1 MKQQLQNLAS
11 ELETE
16 LKSNILSWWM
26 VQSPDH
32 KNGGYVGHVNLKN
45 RIVENASKGSILN
58 ARILWTFSAAYNMFR
73 NGEYLEYANR
83 AYEYILDH
91 FLDPV
96 HGGVF
101 WEIDYTGRVLNP
113 KNQIYALAFMV
124 YAMTEY
130 YLVTSE
136 KHALE
141 TAKGLFELIERNSLD
156 PQRNGYREAFGR
168 DWKSIDDLRLSE
180 KDLNSSKTM
189 NTHLHILEAYT
200 NLYRAWNCAETEK
213 ALENIIRLFIEE
225 FIDPHTHHLQ
235 LFFDDEWN
243 LKSDLIS
250 YGHDIECSWLLYEAA
265 ELLGYKELTSKA
277 QLISVDIA
285 RQSFT
290 GLDRDHG
297 LFYEYF
303 PSENRIDT
311 DKHWWPQAEAMV
323 GYLNA
328 YQLSG
333 EDIFARKALDSWEFI
348 KYYLIDHKEGEW
360 FLKVNRKGLPYPG
373 DEKAGFWKCPYHNG
387 RACLEIIKRTSK
399 HFY

>member
-1 MKQQLQNLAS
+1 MKQQLENLAS

-16 LKSNILSWWM
+16 LKNNILSWWM
-26 VQSPDH
+26 VQTPDH
-32 KNGGYVGHVNLKN
+32 KNGGFVGHVNLQN

-58 ARILWTFSAAYNMFR
+58 ARILWTFSAAYDMFR
-73 NGEYLEYANR
+73 NVEYLEYATR
-83 AYEYILDH
+83 AYEYILDN

-101 WEIDYTGRVLNP
+101 WEIDHTGRVLNP

-130 YLVTSE
+130 FLVTRE

-141 TAKGLFELIERNSLD
+141 TAKGIFELIERNSLD

-180 KDLNSSKTM
+180 KDLNASKTM

-200 NLYRAWNCAETEK
+200 NLHRAWNCTETEN
-213 ALENIIRLFIEE
+213 ALENIIRLFIEG

-250 YGHDIECSWLLYEAA
+250 YGHDIECSWLLSEAA
-265 ELLGYKELTSKA
+265 ELLGYKELTSTAK
-277 QLISVDIA
+277 QISVNIA

-290 GLDRDHG
+290 GLDKDHG

-303 PSENRIDT
+303 PSEDRIDT

-348 KYYLIDHKEGEW
+348 KKYMIDHKDGEW
-360 FLKVNRKGLPYPG
+360 FLKVNRKGLPYTG

-387 RACLEIIKRTSK
+387 RACLEIIKRTSILGT
-399 HFY
+399 